1 MRWRK
6 SKEPTR
12 SSSDLTA
19 FIDEGSEI
27 EGKYTFHGTVM
38 LNGKFSGEIN
48 SSDSLII
55 GEKGVVNA
63 TVRAGVVLIN
73 GEVIGNV
80 FATERVE
87 LRGTAR
93 VWALDAG
100 ARRRFAELERGWKRR
115 ARSPEENATT
125 SAALLK
131 ADRQL
136 LRLALVV
143 AELNDP
149 GGGRGGLTV
158 TAGMLDSVAPLL
170 EFCLDGWRALP
181 SASALALS
189 QRDAVLNEGVDKLLA
204 WLEERG
210 GEATPREILRT
221 HVAGVRTTAD
231 LTQLLRRYEDT
242 YPGTVVANRPPGAG
256 SGRPGRPGRTVRA
269 PRRAEYVAKSRPP
282 THTPGQAVLQRFA
295 RLDPVA

>member
-6 SKEPTR
+6 SKEPSR

-93 VWALDAG
+93 VYGDVEAPVIVVDEGVLFEG
-100 ARRRFAELERGWKRR
+100 HCKNTKG
-115 ARSPEENATT
+115 RSADVG
-125 SAALLK
+125 S
-131 ADRQL
+131 ADRD
-136 LRLALVV
+136 
-143 AELNDP
+143 ELSLK
-149 GGGRGGLTV
+149 R
-158 TAGMLDSVAPLL
+158 
-170 EFCLDGWRALP
+170 
-181 SASALALS
+181 
-189 QRDAVLNEGVDKLLA
+189 
-204 WLEERG
+204 
-210 GEATPREILRT
+210 
-221 HVAGVRTTAD
+221 
-231 LTQLLRRYEDT
+231 
-242 YPGTVVANRPPGAG
+242 
-256 SGRPGRPGRTVRA
+256 
-269 PRRAEYVAKSRPP
+269 
-282 THTPGQAVLQRFA
+282 
-295 RLDPVA
+295 

>member
-6 SKEPTR
+6 SKDPSR

-27 EGKYTFHGTVM
+27 EGKYTFNGTVM

-93 VWALDAG
+93 VYGDVEAPVIVVEEG
-100 ARRRFAELERGWKRR
+100 VHFEGHCKNTKG
-115 ARSPEENATT
+115 RSADVG
-125 SAALLK
+125 S
-131 ADRQL
+131 ADRCDYD
-136 LRLALVV
+136 AWGST
-143 AELNDP
+143 P
-149 GGGRGGLTV
+149 GSTSSSG
-158 TAGMLDSVAPLL
+158 SP
-170 EFCLDGWRALP
+170 CW
-181 SASALALS
+181 SWSC
-189 QRDAVLNEGVDKLLA
+189 
-204 WLEERG
+204 
-210 GEATPREILRT
+210 
-221 HVAGVRTTAD
+221 
-231 LTQLLRRYEDT
+231 
-242 YPGTVVANRPPGAG
+242 GAC
-256 SGRPGRPGRTVRA
+256 RPGVP
-269 PRRAEYVAKSRPP
+269 SPP
-282 THTPGQAVLQRFA
+282 Q
-295 RLDPVA
+295 D